1 MKKVLILGC
10 VDKTEP
16 LISRLCADGRCV
28 SEICLASR
36 DKNDCNEI
44 KNKVKTGKVRIVTA
58 GIDVTNTD
66 GAMMMAKIF
75 GPDLI
80 INLMPKEVT
89 EHVLCLALNVG
100 AAYLDFK
107 IDDVP
112 EFPKEEDL
120 LGTQFKYFAHFKG
133 QGVTAVTGCGY
144 DPALLAACI
153 RNANGA
159 DFDKID
165 SIDFIKEG
173 KDDKLKIEEEEEKK
187 EEEEAP
193 APDVLLFRDDIPSE
207 TEEEE
212 EEKEEVH
219 EEGTGAVLLE
229 DGHMKFVSNP
239 QPEKEGG
246 KYYRLVT
253 DVAVTDFIKE
263 FPDFRNVR
271 CIRESQPIEEPK
283 PKKPKKEDARKVKK
297 RNDLIATLE
306 TLGLMSEEPLKVGD
320 VEVKPKDVLMACLP
334 AKPKKEPKKKAPS
347 YPDVKD
353 IPCVAIRIS
362 GTIEGKKKTI
372 EYKVDNPD
380 LQDVD
385 MKVAVAAAKMMCLDR
400 WNKPGVY
407 TTARFPNA
415 EFMDMLAIEGVKF
428 VSEEITSG

>member
-10 VDKTEP
+10 VDITEP

-36 DKNDCNEI
+36 DKNDCNKI
-44 KNKVKTGKVRIVTA
+44 KNEVKTGKVRIVTA

-80 INLMPKEVT
+80 INLMPKDVT

-100 AAYLDFK
+100 AAYLDFR

-144 DPALLAACI
+144 DPALLATCI

-165 SIDFIKEG
+165 SVDFIKEG
-173 KDDKLKIEEEEEKK
+173 KDDKIKIEA
-187 EEEEAP
+187 EEEEAPEEP
-193 APDVLLFRDDIPSE
+193 APDVLLYREHIAS
-207 TEEEE
+207 EEEE
-212 EEKEEVH
+212 EEKVEEEVP
-219 EEGTGAVLLE
+219 EEGVGAVMLQ
-229 DGHMKFVSNP
+229 DGHMKYVADTK
-239 QPEKEGG
+239 PEKEGS

-263 FPDFRNVR
+263 FPDFKNVR
-271 CIRESQPIEEPK
+271 CIRESQPIDEPK
-283 PKKPKKEDARKVKK
+283 AKKPKKEDARKVKK
-297 RNDLIATLE
+297 RNDLIAALE
-306 TLGLMSEEPLKVGD
+306 GLGLMSEDPVTVGD
-320 VEVKPKDVLMACLP
+320 VQVVPKEVLKACLP
-334 AKPKKEPKKKAPS
+334 AKPKKAPKKKAPS

-353 IPCVAIRIS
+353 LPVVAIRIS
-362 GTIEGKKKTI
+362 GTIGGKKKTI

-380 LQDVD
+380 LKDVE

-400 WNKPGVY
+400 WVKPGVY

-415 EFMDMLAIEGVKF
+415 DFMDMLAIEGVKF
-428 VSEEITSG
+428 VSEEITSE